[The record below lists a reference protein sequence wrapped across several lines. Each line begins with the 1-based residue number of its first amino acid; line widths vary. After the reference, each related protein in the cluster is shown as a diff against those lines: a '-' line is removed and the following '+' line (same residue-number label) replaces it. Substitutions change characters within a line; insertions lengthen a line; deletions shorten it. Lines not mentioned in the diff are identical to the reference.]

1 MKDSD
6 IRRFGSEFFTIDE
19 SNLPSDPD
27 TVKEAIISEAFR
39 FALDS
44 VPDPQG
50 SMRKMHI
57 HSIRRWVTQKL
68 RAIIPE
74 IEKRDLDLD
83 LVSEIL
89 KESRRANLLFIGDI
103 LELSKGYYSPAP
115 TRVVN
120 IDKNNWILVSGLP
133 TYYFTEA
140 GLNINVKG
148 VGRII
153 KNTDMSEIEEL
164 AIPIQS
170 KESYVALMEF
180 GESFL
185 LNLLKAETGQV
196 WRPEHDWQGYKAW
209 VGGLWRESDKGFL
222 WGGSHTNIRIDLG
235 FVSFWRWKPEYGRD
249 AGGSLRTYDTF
260 VSFWRGK
267 PEYGPYEYWLKTKTG
282 ERESMISV
290 PSRFYKQICL
300 IFDEIGGRGRVV
312 KFEKLDI
319 DYRLNI
325 DFSPPKSQNRW
336 LHAVGAKFE
345 GFNEGKINW
354 IVPSKAVKS
363 IGEVFEKISVK
374 TIILY

>member
-1 MKDSD
+1 MKDID

-50 SMRKMHI
+50 SIRKMHI
-57 HSIRRWVTQKL
+57 HSIRRWVIQKL

-74 IEKRDLDLD
+74 IEKRDLDLLSD
-83 LVSEIL
+83 IL
-89 KESRRANLLFIGDI
+89 KESKGPNLLFIGDI

-120 IDKNNWILVSGLP
+120 MDENNWILVSGLP

-153 KNTDMSEIEEL
+153 KNTDRSEIEEL

-180 GESFL
+180 DESFL
-185 LNLLKAETGQV
+185 LNLLKAEAGQV
-196 WRPEHDWQGYKAW
+196 WRPERDWQGYNARAE
-209 VGGLWRESDKGFL
+209 GLWSVRDRGFL
-222 WGGSHTNIRIDLG
+222 WWGSPTNIRTDLG
-235 FVSFWRWKPEYGRD
+235 
-249 AGGSLRTYDTF
+249 F

-267 PEYGPYEYWLKTKTG
+267 PEYGPYEYWLKTETG

-300 IFDEIGGRGRVV
+300 IFDEIGGSGRVV
-312 KFEKLDI
+312 KFEKLDR

-325 DFSPPKSQNRW
+325 DFSPPKSQTRW

-345 GFNEGKINW
+345 RFNEGKINW

-363 IGEVFEKISVK
+363 TAEVFEMLSVK
-374 TIILY
+374 TIIQNE